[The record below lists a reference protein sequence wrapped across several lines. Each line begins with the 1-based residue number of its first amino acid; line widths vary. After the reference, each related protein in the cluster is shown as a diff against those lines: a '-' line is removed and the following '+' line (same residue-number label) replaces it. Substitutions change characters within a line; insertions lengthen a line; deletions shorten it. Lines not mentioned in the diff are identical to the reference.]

1 MRDQQEVTIL
11 MATYN
16 GAAYL
21 SEQLQSIVKQ
31 DYQNWKLVIRDDG
44 STDQTL
50 KIISEFQQKD
60 PRIRII
66 EYGYMHGSACKN
78 FSELVNWALAN
89 SSGHI
94 MFADQDDHWISNKI
108 SRSVEELDKMG
119 ELEGIEIPLLC
130 YSGFHFIDEKG
141 TQLPQRLELPHS
153 LELRV
158 LLNENHAWGCTMI
171 FNQATLHA
179 IAPIPA
185 KAVNHDYWVA
195 LVVSALGKTKL
206 IAEDLI
212 LYRQHTH
219 NVSGNVDNMSFARRF
234 NRYVVNPVYMLDAL
248 KANLLTVKLF
258 NATYKDN
265 LKSADA
271 EMLREFLAAYQSGV
285 VQLFRTIFRYRI
297 FKLGAAKNVI
307 YLYTLIL
314 LRRKVITG
322 IKAS

>member
-1 MRDQQEVTIL
+1 MQDKQEVTIL

-21 SEQLQSIVKQ
+21 SEQLESIIKQ
-31 DYQNWKLVIRDDG
+31 DYENWKLVIRDDG

-50 KIISEFQQKD
+50 KIISRFQQKE
-60 PRIRII
+60 PRISII

-78 FSELVNWALAN
+78 FSELVNWALGN

-94 MFADQDDHWISNKI
+94 MFADQDDHWKTNKL
-108 SRSVEELDKMG
+108 SRSVEELNKMG
-119 ELEGIEIPLLC
+119 EREGIEVPLLC
-130 YSGFHFIDEKG
+130 YSGFQFIDEKG
-141 TQLPQRLELPHS
+141 IKLPQRLELPHS

-171 FNQATLHA
+171 FNQATLQA

-212 LYRQHTH
+212 LYRQHIN
-219 NVSGNVDNMSFARRF
+219 NVSGNVDNMSFTKRF
-234 NRYVVNPVYMLDAL
+234 NRYVINPVNMLDAL
-248 KANLLTVKLF
+248 KANLLTAKIF
-258 NATYKDN
+258 YSTYKGSLKN
-265 LKSADA
+265 LDE
-271 EMLREFLAAYQSGV
+271 EMLREFLVAYQTGV
-285 VQLFRTIFRYRI
+285 LQLVRTIFKYRI
-297 FKLGAAKNVI
+297 FKLGAAKNII
-307 YLYTLIL
+307 YLYTLFL

-322 IKAS
+322 IKSS

>member
-1 MRDQQEVTIL
+1 MQDQQEVTIL

-21 SEQLQSIVKQ
+21 SEQLESIIKQ
-31 DYQNWKLVIRDDG
+31 NYENWKLVIRDDG

-50 KIISEFQQKD
+50 KIIAEYQKKD
-60 PRIRII
+60 PRIHII
-66 EYGYMHGSACKN
+66 EYGFMHGSACKN
-78 FSELVNWALAN
+78 FSELVNWALSN
-89 SSGHI
+89 SNGYI
-94 MFADQDDHWISNKI
+94 MFADQDDHWKSNKI
-108 SRSVEELDKMG
+108 SRSVEEMTKMENISG
-119 ELEGIEIPLLC
+119 KDRPMLC
-130 YSGFHFIDEKG
+130 YSGFQFINENG
-141 TQLPQRLELPHS
+141 TELPQRLELPHS

-171 FNQATLHA
+171 FNQAALHA

-195 LVVSALGKTKL
+195 LVAVALGKTKL

-219 NVSGNVDNMSFARRF
+219 NVSGNVDNMSFAKRF

-248 KANLLTVKLF
+248 KANLLTVQLF
-258 NATYKDN
+258 YLTYKGS
-265 LKSADA
+265 LKSADND
-271 EMLREFLAAYQSGV
+271 MLRDFLAAYQSGV
-285 VQLFRTIFRYRI
+285 GQLFRTIFRYRI
-297 FKLGAAKNVI
+297 FKLGAAKNII
-307 YLYTLIL
+307 YLYTLFL